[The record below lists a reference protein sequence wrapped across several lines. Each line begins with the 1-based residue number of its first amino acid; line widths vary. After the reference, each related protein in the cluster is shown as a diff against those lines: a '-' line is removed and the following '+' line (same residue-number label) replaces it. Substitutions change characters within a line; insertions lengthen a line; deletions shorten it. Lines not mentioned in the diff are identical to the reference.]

1 MRFKRKL
8 CDLGT
13 KSWSKIVSKLIEG
26 ENFEKE
32 CPKQNLPTFT
42 MQKKNGKRYENLK
55 SLLCVLIYTWKIEIM
70 VIHSVSVVTEIWGH
84 EVDGRKQ
91 IISKNLKNILIF
103 RTSPDYHIPKQ
114 NFLNHSYIFCENTI
128 KELSIDAYLVL
139 SSSQTTVQIEGWKKY
154 LRL

>member
-1 MRFKRKL
+1 
-8 CDLGT
+8 
-13 KSWSKIVSKLIEG
+13 
-26 ENFEKE
+26 
-32 CPKQNLPTFT
+32 

-139 SSSQTTVQIEGWKKY
+139 SSSQTTVQIEG
-154 LRL
+154 